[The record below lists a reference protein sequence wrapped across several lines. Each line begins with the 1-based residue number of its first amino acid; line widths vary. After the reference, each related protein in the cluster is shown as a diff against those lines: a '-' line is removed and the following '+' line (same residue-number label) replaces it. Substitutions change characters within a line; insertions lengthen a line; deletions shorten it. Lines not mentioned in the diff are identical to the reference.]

1 MNNLFFFLKLT
12 FLRPDALLK
21 LPKYHFFFVINSK
34 ILPTDEI
41 LARSSLETAHVRRLS
56 LCISPASKVCII
68 AAETTR
74 LHRRP
79 GN

>member
-1 MNNLFFFLKLT
+1 MYLF
-12 FLRPDALLK
+12 
-21 LPKYHFFFVINSK
+21 VSNSK
-34 ILPTDEI
+34 ILSTDEI
-41 LARSSLETAHVRRLS
+41 LARGSLETAHVRRLS

-74 LHRRP
+74 LLRRP